1 MQAIVGVDGEQR
13 FLGLRVGILRF
24 VQGGSSFVHVLTKC
38 YDQLGGRY
46 GRFGLDYVCCC
57 SVLEA
62 GGLQVGCFRVKIL
75 VIVFVF
81 WDRWD

>member
-38 YDQLGGRY
+38 YDQLGG
-46 GRFGLDYVCCC
+46 GMA
-57 SVLEA
+57 VLVSIMFA
-62 GGLQVGCFRVKIL
+62 VAAFWKL
-75 VIVFVF
+75 VVSRLAVFVSKS
-81 WDRWD
+81 